1 MKITPAH
8 QPFTHSVMFHH
19 FHNENHA
26 KSQGSISA
34 DEFKEMLNWLVETY
48 RIIDADEYIYRLEKG
63 SLNSDEICLSFDD
76 ALLCQY
82 DIARPILNKL
92 KIHAFFFVYSS
103 PLCGDPDP
111 LEIYRLF
118 RTINFKNIDI
128 FYDEFFI
135 EAKNI
140 NPALYTQA
148 QSKYDENNYLV
159 SFPFYSKNDKWFRYL
174 RDQILDKFN
183 YQAIMNKMM
192 QDKSFDIENASSH
205 LWMSNTNIQ
214 TLHEEGHI
222 IGLHSYTHPTTLHN
236 LTHAQQKVEY
246 EKNYDHLRAILKSNP
261 IAMSH
266 PCGNY
271 NLDTLNILKRL
282 GIRIGFRSSNS
293 ITTIE
298 SNLEIPRNDH
308 ANVLREMRE

>member
-1 MKITPAH
+1 M
-8 QPFTHSVMFHH
+8 QPNKKFTHSVMFHH

-34 DEFKEMLNWLVETY
+34 DEFNQMLKWLVDSY
-48 RIIDADEYIYRLEKG
+48 KIIDADEYIDRLEK
-63 SLNSDEICLSFDD
+63 SNLNSDEICLSFDD

-82 DIARPILNKL
+82 DIARPILDAL
-92 KIHAFFFVYSS
+92 KIRAFFFVYSS

-118 RTINFKNIDI
+118 RTKNFKDIDI
-128 FYDEFFI
+128 FYEEFFL

-140 NPALYTQA
+140 NPVLYTQA
-148 QSKYDENNYLV
+148 QSQYDEINYLV

-174 RDQILDKFN
+174 RDQILGKLN
-183 YQAIMNKMM
+183 YQAIMDKMM
-192 QDKSFDIENASSH
+192 QDKNFDIESASSD
-205 LWMSNTNIQ
+205 LWMSNANIQ
-214 TLHEEGHI
+214 KLHEEGHI
-222 IGLHSYTHPTTLHN
+222 IGLHSYSHPTTLHT
-236 LTHAQQKVEY
+236 LTKDQQRVEY
-246 EKNYDHLRAILKSNP
+246 EKNFDHLSAILKSNP

-271 NLDTLNILKRL
+271 NLDTLSILRRL

-293 ITTIE
+293 IRTIE

-308 ANVLREMRE
+308 ANILKEMRE